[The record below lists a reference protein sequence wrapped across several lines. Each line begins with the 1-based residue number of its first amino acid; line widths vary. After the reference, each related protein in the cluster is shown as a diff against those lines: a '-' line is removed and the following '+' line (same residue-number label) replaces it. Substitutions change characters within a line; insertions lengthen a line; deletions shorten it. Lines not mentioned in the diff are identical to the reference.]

1 MMSYRVARFTLTDN
15 DKERFSIPESAVPKP
30 GNDLSMR
37 LEMLGFT
44 YSLNPFSFTFT
55 DVIDPSNVYLSTSG

>member
-1 MMSYRVARFTLTDN
+1 MMSYKVARFSLTDN
-15 DKERFSIPESAVPKP
+15 DNTRYSIPESAVPKP
-30 GNDLSMR
+30 GNDLSMK

-55 DVIDPSNVYLSTSG
+55 DVIDASNVFLTT